1 MARIEFDDRNF
12 QKNKKKGKIVK
23 KIYFEKIS
31 MVLSKWW
38 LWARIMIL
46 VHKKNHDLQYNS
58 TLKKS
63 RGEKLKKKR
72 KKASSQSLKKLS
84 RIEKSYLEL
93 VLFLLLST

>member
-1 MARIEFDDRNF
+1 MEELKNYYTFGTHIEFDDRNF

-46 VHKKNHDLQYNS
+46 VHKKKIMIYN
-58 TLKKS
+58 T
-63 RGEKLKKKR
+63 
-72 KKASSQSLKKLS
+72 
-84 RIEKSYLEL
+84 I
-93 VLFLLLST
+93 VH